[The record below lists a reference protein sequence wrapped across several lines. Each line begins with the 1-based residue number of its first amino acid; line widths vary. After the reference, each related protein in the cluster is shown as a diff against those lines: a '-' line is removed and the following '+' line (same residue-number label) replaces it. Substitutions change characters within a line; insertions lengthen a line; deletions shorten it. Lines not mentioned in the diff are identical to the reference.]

1 MGSVLGTQVRAGQ
14 GVPEGMACLL
24 LRERQAQFSWARPG
38 CCQAQLCVLRWEQS
52 HGMWCESVH
61 QQMLQ
66 AASTLGVGWIRAAG
80 PAPLQQTPA
89 DW

>member
-1 MGSVLGTQVRAGQ
+1 
-14 GVPEGMACLL
+14 MACFL

-61 QQMLQ
+61 RQLLLQ
-66 AASTLGVGWIRAAG
+66 AASTWGWAG
-80 PAPLQQTPA
+80 SVQQGLLHRSKPLQTGECYQGQGVQPG
-89 DW
+89 